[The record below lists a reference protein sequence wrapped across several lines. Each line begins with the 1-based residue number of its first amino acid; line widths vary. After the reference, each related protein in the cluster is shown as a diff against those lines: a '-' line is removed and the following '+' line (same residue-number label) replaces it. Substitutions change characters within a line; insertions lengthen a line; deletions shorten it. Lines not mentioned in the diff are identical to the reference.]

1 MKMLEMFIEISL
13 KFVPMG
19 VINNKWA
26 LVQVMAWRRPGDK
39 PISEPMLTQLTDA
52 YSRHDKLTWY

>member
-39 PISEPMLTQLTDA
+39 PISKPMLTQLTDA
-52 YSRHDKLTWY
+52 YSRH